1 MASNYIKRTNL
12 TGNQGNAKKNDDE
25 KNFQPLYQ
33 LKLKLDSMKC

>member
-12 TGNQGNAKKNDDE
+12 TGNQGNANKNDGE

-33 LKLKLDSMKC
+33 LKLKLDSIKC